1 MYTKTS
7 SPKESIVKRKF
18 NEVDL
23 NRKNI
28 SAFKDKKI

>member
-1 MYTKTS
+1 MSTKTS

-23 NRKNI
+23 NRKNNF
-28 SAFKDKKI
+28 AFKDKKV